1 MTIKTIDI
9 DQLDDMNLLTADD
22 RELIPKLIKQTH
34 ALLNRVEDEQF
45 RQVLVADLEYF
56 EGLLNRRPLR
66 EELHDL
72 GYAIKPVA

>member
-1 MTIKTIDI
+1 
-9 DQLDDMNLLTADD
+9 MNLLTADD

>member
-1 MTIKTIDI
+1 MTIEMIDI
-9 DQLDDMNLLTADD
+9 DKLDEMNLLTAED
-22 RELIPKLIKQTH
+22 RELIPKLIKQTD
-34 ALLNRVEDEQF
+34 ALLNSVEDKKF

-56 EGLLNRRPLR
+56 KALLNRRPLR

>member
-1 MTIKTIDI
+1 MTIKTINI
-9 DQLDDMNLLTADD
+9 DQLDDMNFLTADD

>member
-34 ALLNRVEDEQF
+34 ALLNP
-45 RQVLVADLEYF
+45 
-56 EGLLNRRPLR
+56 RR
-66 EELHDL
+66 
-72 GYAIKPVA
+72 G